1 MWSMCL
7 LFLKKI
13 VVENDGSMHICSI
26 VLIRNL
32 MLTIQKVLAIQ
43 STCFLHILG
52 YYIEIDINVNVMDVL
67 KILFDVYSD
76 SDIQNK
82 VQTWKHFISSDTL

>member
-1 MWSMCL
+1 
-7 LFLKKI
+7 
-13 VVENDGSMHICSI
+13 MHICSI

-52 YYIEIDINVNVMDVL
+52 NYIEIDINVNVMDVL

-76 SDIQNK
+76 SDLQNK

>member
-13 VVENDGSMHICSI
+13 VVENDGNMHICSI

-67 KILFDVYSD
+67 KIIFDVYSD
-76 SDIQNK
+76 SDLQNK

>member
-13 VVENDGSMHICSI
+13 VVENDGNMHICSI

-52 YYIEIDINVNVMDVL
+52 YYIEIDINVNVMDVF